1 MKLKNQ
7 DKEKHRIIY
16 ASDDGNTRNTREC
29 VYARVCVH
37 VYNSKLRKIN
47 CMKM

>member
-29 VYARVCVH
+29 VYARVCVFMCITA
-37 VYNSKLRKIN
+37 NSGR
-47 CMKM
+47 